1 MKYTLIGKLVNTHG
15 LKGEVRILS
24 DFKYKDRVF
33 IPGMKI
39 YIGKEKVCEVIETYR
54 HHKIFEMITMKGYTD
69 IDQVLK
75 YKGDYVFVNK
85 EDIKLNENEYL
96 DEDIIGL
103 NVYVNDKCLG
113 KVRKIG
119 SQKMTTIFILVVNF
133 LKWVVVIGAIFMILS
148 ACGLRSEF
156 SAAGA
161 GIVALIIGLGSQS
174 LVADILAGIF
184 IVFEGDYQVG
194 DIVILDGWRGEIQ
207 AIGVRTTKLIDAGGN
222 IKIVNNS
229 DIRSII
235 NQTKELSIAKCYV
248 STKYEDRIENI
259 EAVIA
264 DNIETIGKKIPAI
277 VEGPFYKGVAELGAN
292 SVDLLFVAKCK
303 ESDIYQVQRDLNREI
318 KILFDD
324 NNIGIPFPQIV
335 VHKGEDDVKQT
346 VSKKTIKKA
355 EEFTEEQHE
364 LSKDIDIK
372 K

>member
-1 MKYTLIGKLVNTHG
+1 MEKKKGKTIAGKIIPWVIYGILMVGVILIFVFWKDIYGVSHINKITGELVWDVKPMFADVVTDNTALQTLYSEGVPGFLKCIVILGIAITIG
-15 LKGEVRILS
+15 I
-24 DFKYKDRVF
+24 
-33 IPGMKI
+33 
-39 YIGKEKVCEVIETYR
+39 
-54 HHKIFEMITMKGYTD
+54 
-69 IDQVLK
+69 VLH
-75 YKGDYVFVNK
+75 Y
-85 EDIKLNENEYL
+85 
-96 DEDIIGL
+96 
-103 NVYVNDKCLG
+103 LG

-119 SQKMTTIFILVVNF
+119 SQKTTTIFILVVNF

-264 DNIETIGKKIPAI
+264 DNIEAIGKKIPAI
-277 VEGPFYKGVAELGAN
+277 VEGPFYKGVAELGAS

-324 NNIGIPFPQIV
+324 NNIGIPFPQVV

-346 VSKKTIKKA
+346 VTKKTIQKA
-355 EEFTEEQHE
+355 EEFTEEQKE
-364 LSKDIDIK
+364 LSKDIDVK

>member
-1 MKYTLIGKLVNTHG
+1 MK
-15 LKGEVRILS
+15 
-24 DFKYKDRVF
+24 
-33 IPGMKI
+33 
-39 YIGKEKVCEVIETYR
+39 KEKGKITVGKIIPWVLYGILMAGVIV
-54 HHKIFEMITMKGYTD
+54 IFAFWKDIYGVSHIDKVTGELIWDVKPMFADVVTDNTALQTLYSEGVPGFLRCMVILGISIT
-69 IDQVLK
+69 
-75 YKGDYVFVNK
+75 
-85 EDIKLNENEYL
+85 
-96 DEDIIGL
+96 IGIAL
-103 NVYVNDKCLG
+103 HYLG

-119 SQKMTTIFILVVNF
+119 SQKTTTIFILVVNF

-264 DNIETIGKKIPAI
+264 DNIEAIGKKIPAI

-303 ESDIYQVQRDLNREI
+303 ESDIYQVQRDMNREI

-346 VSKKTIKKA
+346 VTKKTIQKA
-355 EEFTEEQHE
+355 EEFTEEQKE
-364 LSKDIDIK
+364 LSKEIDIK

>member
-1 MKYTLIGKLVNTHG
+1 MEKKKGIVGKIIPWVFYGILMVGVILIFYFWKDIYGVSHIDKITGDLVWDVKPMFANVVSDNAALQTLYSEG
-15 LKGEVRILS
+15 
-24 DFKYKDRVF
+24 
-33 IPGMKI
+33 IPGFLRCI
-39 YIGKEKVCEVIETYR
+39 VILGVAITIGIALHY
-54 HHKIFEMITMKGYTD
+54 
-69 IDQVLK
+69 
-75 YKGDYVFVNK
+75 
-85 EDIKLNENEYL
+85 
-96 DEDIIGL
+96 
-103 NVYVNDKCLG
+103 LG

-207 AIGVRTTKLIDAGGN
+207 SIGVRTTKLIDAGGN

-248 STKYEDRIENI
+248 GIGYEARIENV

-264 DNIETIGKKIPAI
+264 DNIDHIKERIPKI
-277 VEGPFYKGVAELGAN
+277 VDGPFYMGVSELAES
-292 SVDLLFVAKCK
+292 SVNLLFVAKCK
-303 ESDIYQVQRDLNREI
+303 ENDIYQVQRDLNREI
-318 KILFDD
+318 KIMFDD
-324 NNIGIPFPQIV
+324 NDINIPFNQVV
-335 VHKGEDDVKQT
+335 VHMGEDDKPKEVA
-346 VSKKTIKKA
+346 SRRTIKKA
-355 EEFTEEQHE
+355 EEFTEEQKD
-364 LSKDIDIK
+364 LTKDIEVK

>member
-1 MKYTLIGKLVNTHG
+1 MKKEKGKIKVSTIVTWSLYAVLLAATFTIIWYWKEIYGISHIDPITQNLIWDHEPFFAKVVSDNTAVQTLYSEG
-15 LKGEVRILS
+15 
-24 DFKYKDRVF
+24 
-33 IPGMKI
+33 IPGFLKCVVI
-39 YIGKEKVCEVIETYR
+39 LGVAITIG
-54 HHKIFEMITMKGYTD
+54 
-69 IDQVLK
+69 
-75 YKGDYVFVNK
+75 
-85 EDIKLNENEYL
+85 
-96 DEDIIGL
+96 IGL
-103 NVYVNDKCLG
+103 NYLG
-113 KVRKIG
+113 KVRRVG
-119 SQKMTTIFILVVNF
+119 SQKTTTVFILIVNF
-133 LKWVVVIGAIFMILS
+133 LKWVVVIGAVFLILS

-259 EAVIA
+259 EAIIA
-264 DNIETIGKKIPAI
+264 DNIDALKEKIPAI

-303 ESDIYQVQRDLNREI
+303 EEDIYQVQRDMNREI
-318 KILFDD
+318 KIMFDN

-335 VHKGEDDVKQT
+335 IHKGEDDVPQT
-346 VSKKTIKKA
+346 VSKKIVKKA
-355 EEFTEEQHE
+355 EEFAEEQKE
-364 LSKDIDIK
+364 LSKDISVEK
-372 K
+372 

>member
-1 MKYTLIGKLVNTHG
+1 MEKTKGKIKVGQIILWALLAMLIAGSAVIIAFSRDLFGISHVDSVTK
-15 LKGEVRILS
+15 
-24 DFKYKDRVF
+24 
-33 IPGMKI
+33 
-39 YIGKEKVCEVIETYR
+39 EVIWDYEPVFNRLVSADNPTLQNLYQYGIPSFL
-54 HHKIFEMITMKGYTD
+54 KVIL
-69 IDQVLK
+69 VLT
-75 YKGDYVFVNK
+75 GA
-85 EDIKLNENEYL
+85 I
-96 DEDIIGL
+96 IIGIGL
-103 NVYVNDKCLG
+103 HYLG
-113 KVRKIG
+113 MIKKVG
-119 SQKMTTIFILVVNF
+119 SQKFTTIFILIVNF
-133 LKWVVVIGAIFMILS
+133 LKWVVVIGAVFMILS

-207 AIGVRTTKLIDAGGN
+207 AIGVRTTKLMDAGGN
-222 IKIVNNS
+222 VKIVNNS

-235 NQTKELSIAKCYV
+235 NQSKELSIAKCVV

-264 DNIETIGKKIPAI
+264 DNIGLIKEKIPGI

-303 ESDIYQVQRDLNREI
+303 EADIYQVQRDMNREI
-318 KILFDD
+318 KILFDN

-335 VHKGEDDVKQT
+335 IHKGEDDVKATITQ
-346 VSKKTIKKA
+346 KTIKKA
-355 EEFTEEQHE
+355 EEFNEEQKE